1 MNRALL
7 RKLNLPL
14 LAVTLLLLTL
24 CVGLWQG
31 WGAQVEW
38 LPADSGTT
46 MTESATTPASAEREA
61 PPLTA
66 YQDIWQ
72 QSLLSPSRS
81 GDVAE
86 PQAAP
91 AISTPQPPR
100 MEALTL
106 TGTLANQQMQL
117 AFFRDESGNAI
128 TLRAGLELPS
138 GWLLTQVRRDEAIF
152 TFNGTTQV
160 LRRELPRIPGLA
172 VQTDESDR

>member
-38 LPADSGTT
+38 LPAAPAATV
-46 MTESATTPASAEREA
+46 TEAALMPASAEREA

-81 GDVAE
+81 GDVVE

-106 TGTLANQQMQL
+106 TGTLANRQMQL
-117 AFFRDESGNAI
+117 AFFRDENDNAI
-128 TLRAGLELPS
+128 TLRADQTLPS
-138 GWLLTQVRRDEAIF
+138 GWLLAQVRRDEAIF
-152 TFNGTTQV
+152 TFNGTTRV
-160 LRRELPRIPGLA
+160 LRRELSRIPGLA